1 VSINKKCKLDP
12 KIVDCVFLRYAHHS
26 NAYRFLMIK
35 SEVPD
40 VHVDTFFEF
49 HDVTFSENIFPMKN
63 LYGMSSLPANVIADT
78 TPEPSENFDHTEYT
92 PEPIHEEID
101 SEATRRSKRPIIA
114 KSFSDDFTVYL
125 VDDTPKTI
133 AEAFASPDADDWKE
147 AVCSEIDSI
156 ISNGT

>member
-1 VSINKKCKLDP
+1 
-12 KIVDCVFLRYAHHS
+12 
-26 NAYRFLMIK
+26 MIK